1 MCKKY
6 SSVFNIIGYII
17 ALATLIITA
26 HSAISSKK
34 SLDLAI
40 LQYQES
46 ILPTWN
52 WTINDSLNI
61 ITPSSTDSQI
71 EIEDICAFFPT
82 QIVGEDFELDMFPSD
97 NSLHITRLKGM
108 TERHLKKIF
117 KNKTID
123 KTEIICS
130 SLGIPTYMKITYIH
144 KGQRKIVNEI
154 FLLRC
159 DFVYDIEQPIQIMFS
174 KLYLER
180 YLRYNEKGNKIIEDL
195 YDDILKDYKAK
206 IKL

>member
-1 MCKKY
+1 MGKQY
-6 SSVFNIIGYII
+6 SSVFNIFGYII

-46 ILPTWN
+46 LLPTWN

-61 ITPSSTDSQI
+61 LTPSSIDSQI
-71 EIEDICAFFPT
+71 EIEDIYAFFPT
-82 QIVGEDFELDMFPSD
+82 QIVGEDFELDMHPTD
-97 NSLHITRLKGM
+97 NSLHITMLKGM
-108 TERHLKKIF
+108 AERHLEKIF

-123 KTEIICS
+123 KNEIICS
-130 SLGIPTYMKITYIH
+130 SLGIPTYMRIIYIH

-154 FLLRC
+154 FILRC
-159 DFVYDIEQPIQIMFS
+159 DIVYDIERPIQIMFS

-180 YLRYNEKGNKIIEDL
+180 YLRYNEKGDKIINEL

-206 IKL
+206 IK